1 MINKLKGKC
10 YANYSPGGD
19 GNDSELVLKINEI
32 VDSVNKLLEIH
43 KFPEEKEEFCEWK
56 YYSLPTGF
64 SFYRTGCGKQKLDY
78 CSRDIYCS
86 NCGKRSSALI
96 YRKKVRMM
104 AEVKWIKITTD
115 VFDDEKILLIESM
128 PSADSIITI
137 WFKLLILAGKQ
148 NNNGVF
154 MMSNKLPFTDEM
166 LATIFRRDLNTVRLA
181 LKTFEEF
188 GMIEVVDNVITIP
201 NWNKHQTL
209 DAYEKKKERDRLYQQ
224 NRRKKQKNLIEQK
237 SPDKSS
243 DVAVSDKEEEK
254 EEDKEKENIKE
265 NSLSTDSGDLFDFDD
280 AWKKTFDIYPKKT
293 AYSTSKTAWMD
304 KVLEV
309 IEENQPDIARLL
321 YKATEAYLSDYQEK
335 NPDDTDFRYIPKYV
349 DWLKNDCD
357 YWLQIAEKRGDC
369 S

>member
-1 MINKLKGKC
+1 
-10 YANYSPGGD
+10 
-19 GNDSELVLKINEI
+19 
-32 VDSVNKLLEIH
+32 
-43 KFPEEKEEFCEWK
+43 
-56 YYSLPTGF
+56 
-64 SFYRTGCGKQKLDY
+64 
-78 CSRDIYCS
+78 
-86 NCGKRSSALI
+86 
-96 YRKKVRMM
+96 M

-181 LKTFEEF
+181 LKAFEEF

-209 DAYEKKKERDRLYQQ
+209 GAYEKKKERDRLYQQ
-224 NRRKKQKNLIEQK
+224 SRRKKQKNLIEQK

-280 AWKKTFDIYPKKT
+280 AWKKTFSIYPKKT
-293 AYSTSKTAWMD
+293 AYSTSKTA
-304 KVLEV
+304 
-309 IEENQPDIARLL
+309 
-321 YKATEAYLSDYQEK
+321 
-335 NPDDTDFRYIPKYV
+335 
-349 DWLKNDCD
+349 
-357 YWLQIAEKRGDC
+357 
-369 S
+369 

>member
-1 MINKLKGKC
+1 
-10 YANYSPGGD
+10 
-19 GNDSELVLKINEI
+19 
-32 VDSVNKLLEIH
+32 
-43 KFPEEKEEFCEWK
+43 
-56 YYSLPTGF
+56 
-64 SFYRTGCGKQKLDY
+64 
-78 CSRDIYCS
+78 
-86 NCGKRSSALI
+86 
-96 YRKKVRMM
+96 M

-224 NRRKKQKNLIEQK
+224 NRRKRQKNLIEQK

-243 DVAVSDKEEEK
+243 DVVVSDKEEEK
-254 EEDKEKENIKE
+254 EEDKDKENIKE

-280 AWKKTFDIYPKKT
+280 AWKKTFNIYPKKT

-335 NPDDTDFRYIPKYV
+335 NPGDKDFRYIPKYV

-357 YWLQIAEKRGDC
+357 YWLQIAEKRGDD